1 MRVIDFILN
10 NLLIVRSLVG
20 SLICFC
26 IAFALRKKSCFLS
39 LSVLLNSLIS
49 LEVLSGEKSVNE
61 FVMFGLLLQLAW
73 GAFLY
78 FVLTAA
84 LDLREWVA
92 KRKKYRLEEG
102 KALLFS
108 LPDKENAFLQERLQ
122 TSLSQ
127 TPPTNEYDLSTQ
139 LQLEYVRKNIIK
151 LKGAKLSPADRL
163 AVENYSRIVTAYM
176 SAERLSTEELL
187 GLNDTFSALLKM
199 SAKYA
204 V

>member
-1 MRVIDFILN
+1 MRIIEFLLN
-10 NLLIVRSLVG
+10 NLLIVWSLAG

-26 IAFALRKKSCFLS
+26 IAFALRRKSCFLS

-92 KRKKYRLEEG
+92 KRKKQRLEEG

-108 LPDKENAFLQERLQ
+108 LPDKENTFLQERLQ

-127 TPPTNEYDLSTQ
+127 KSITNEYGLSTQ
-139 LQLEYVRKNIIK
+139 LQLEYVRKNITK

-176 SAERLSTEELL
+176 SAESLSAEELL